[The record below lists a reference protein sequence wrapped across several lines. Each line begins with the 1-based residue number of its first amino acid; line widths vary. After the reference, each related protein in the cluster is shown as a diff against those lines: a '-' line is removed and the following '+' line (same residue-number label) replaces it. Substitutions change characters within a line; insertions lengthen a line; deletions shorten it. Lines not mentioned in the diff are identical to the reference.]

1 MAVLAFLYSGILLGL
16 SQGFSPGPHSALVIT
31 QTLRFSLK
39 EGIKVAVAPI
49 VATIPILLLCGP
61 IAALAARANLALGA
75 ISIVGALFLLKLGW
89 ENLSLQNFI
98 VEPGATAEPA
108 SFWRGAFT
116 ALLSPHPYLFWI
128 TIGTPQLVKGWA
140 LTPWTA
146 VLFFLGFM
154 TLFVL
159 AKVALALL
167 SLKLKKDTS
176 ASSILFI
183 MRAMGIVMAG
193 IGLAVG
199 WDGLKLLGVA

>member
-1 MAVLAFLYSGILLGL
+1 MTVLGFLYSGILLGL

-39 EGIKVAVAPI
+39 EGFKVAVAPI

-61 IAALAARANLALGA
+61 IAALAARANVVLGI
-75 ISIVGALFLLKLGW
+75 ISIVGAIFLLRLGW
-89 ENLSLQNFI
+89 ENLILRNFVVDSGSS
-98 VEPGATAEPA
+98 VEAA

-140 LTPWTA
+140 LSPWTA

-154 TLFVL
+154 TLFVM
-159 AKVALALL
+159 AKVSLAILFVR
-167 SLKLKKDTS
+167 LKKDTS
-176 ASSILFI
+176 TNSILLV
-183 MRAMGIVMAG
+183 MRVMGIVMG
-193 IGLAVG
+193 GMGLAIG
-199 WDGLKLLGVA
+199 WDGLKLLGAA